1 VVAAITFGALKG
13 VTANDG
19 YTSDGRTAAP
29 TLRTMRDSADLHLRG
44 EEGDLRRLRG
54 VDSAAG
60 NDGGSGPGGGSA
72 GLSSAGPL
80 GVTPT
85 APPPSEPAP
94 EITPQPALEPVEA
107 AICAYPW
114 ECSIALRVARCE
126 SGPDYE
132 AGFNAS
138 GHGGTFQIS
147 PIHAWRFAARGLDFW
162 IHAVVL
168 EWNLEVAYEIYTER
182 WWHAWT
188 CF

>member
-13 VTANDG
+13 VTNDG
-19 YTSDGRTAAP
+19 TEAI
-29 TLRTMRDSADLHLRG
+29 
-44 EEGDLRRLRG
+44 ERR
-54 VDSAAG
+54 V
-60 NDGGSGPGGGSA
+60 GGGEVRAEQGQSRLSRPAELWAVQATARPERQDSRSA
-72 GLSSAGPL
+72 SVDESDVVS
-80 GVTPT
+80 VTPT
-85 APPPSEPAP
+85 APPEP
-94 EITPQPALEPVEA
+94 EITPEPTPEPKAALTGVEA

-168 EWNLEVAYEIYTER
+168 EWNLEVAYEIYVAAGYSWR
-182 WWHAWT
+182 PWT